1 MYLARLVHLAVSE
14 VPGVARSGSAPA
26 TSALNAPYTQGMAVK
41 IADDQVTADCYI
53 IAAPETNLLELGVTI
68 QATAAAVIQDLVGL
82 GVREVTFTF
91 KMWRQRVA
99 SLRHRARITALQSL
113 FELDATDH
121 QIDDVI
127 AQRAEFDE
135 LPPDSERFL
144 RQIVSGAWEH
154 QAYLD
159 RIIEEAA
166 PSWPVKQM
174 AGVDKAILRIALY
187 EILIEDTEKTQS
199 KPLLM
204 KRRA

>member
-1 MYLARLVHLAVSE
+1 M
-14 VPGVARSGSAPA
+14 
-26 TSALNAPYTQGMAVK
+26 
-41 IADDQVTADCYI
+41 
-53 IAAPETNLLELGVTI
+53 
-68 QATAAAVIQDLVGL
+68 
-82 GVREVTFTF
+82 
-91 KMWRQRVA
+91 A

-187 EILIEDTEKTQS
+187 EILIEDTEKTPVKAVINEAVELAKHFGS
-199 KPLLM
+199 DNSSRFINGVLGTVVTRYVEDADSDKS
-204 KRRA
+204 